1 MFESAL
7 TKLAKKKKKNTLN
20 TCIRHIY
27 YLSSNVQSFPSSFL
41 NALSQQPLTTNR
53 KKRIFSRAIDTH
65 IDRSRSYDYGFWI
78 AGIGVHISVTRFVDV
93 VIRQLV
99 LHILLFP
106 PSLRGKMDGSR
117 FCPQRWPGQVLSL
130 RDVLP
135 LPSYPFFSSASV
147 LLYIIKKK
155 PRSRSRY
162 ELQIGQCVSNA
173 RASSRGS
180 TAGNAYLARE
190 RERRR
195 GRRDWTVSLA

>member
-1 MFESAL
+1 
-7 TKLAKKKKKNTLN
+7 
-20 TCIRHIY
+20 
-27 YLSSNVQSFPSSFL
+27 
-41 NALSQQPLTTNR
+41 
-53 KKRIFSRAIDTH
+53 
-65 IDRSRSYDYGFWI
+65 
-78 AGIGVHISVTRFVDV
+78 
-93 VIRQLV
+93 
-99 LHILLFP
+99 
-106 PSLRGKMDGSR
+106 MDGSR
-117 FCPQRWPGQVLSL
+117 FCPQHWPGQVLSL
-130 RDVLP
+130 RDVLS

-195 GRRDWTVSLA
+195 GRGDWTVGIRQSRVGRVGRGKSTTTIHQIVTSGEICNSEFLYSSSSFFIRIVESHPLSLSFLNNFVA